1 MPDADV
7 AGETPAAGRSLLPQ
21 TKPYILTRTARK
33 QVAHA
38 MDIRTQRRLLFAG
51 FGLLS
56 LLGHA
61 GLIGLPLL
69 WGREPPPVQ
78 TKPILVSILM
88 EAPAPPEPVPW
99 PEPMLEPTPEP
110 LPEPVPEL
118 VPETIANPPPEPEPE
133 PVRDP
138 DPPAPPV
145 LSVSTPDQAADEE
158 TYWQTVVTRLSHD
171 LQQKA
176 DGAGALRPGR
186 VMVELTVG
194 ADGRIEESDV
204 TGNSSRLMAVARRAV
219 VEADPLPAPPP
230 GMQAPVKARLP
241 IRFNP

>member
-1 MPDADV
+1 
-7 AGETPAAGRSLLPQ
+7 
-21 TKPYILTRTARK
+21 
-33 QVAHA
+33 
-38 MDIRTQRRLLFAG
+38 MDSRTQRRLLFAG

-61 GLIGLPLL
+61 VFIGLPML
-69 WGREPPPVQ
+69 WGRHPTPIPAA
-78 TKPILVSILM
+78 PILVSIFM
-88 EAPAPPEPVPW
+88 EAPAPPEPEPL
-99 PEPMLEPTPEP
+99 PEPMPEPTPLEPTPEP
-110 LPEPVPEL
+110 LPEP
-118 VPETIANPPPEPEPE
+118 IAEPEPE
-133 PVRDP
+133 PAREP
-138 DPPAPPV
+138 EPPAPPA
-145 LSVSTPDQAADEE
+145 LSIATEDPTAAAE

-230 GMQAPVKARLP
+230 VNAGP
-241 IRFNP
+241 